1 MAGVRDTILGWIEQ
15 DREKL
20 VGFLSQFVRV
30 PSPNPPG
37 DTRAGAAFLHDYLKA
52 HGVPAAYRTAK
63 PEMPNVVGTFSGKS
77 PGPHLVLNGHI
88 DVFPAGPA
96 DGWSRDPWSGA
107 VEAGRVHGRGVVD
120 MKCGTAAS
128 VWTYIYLHRLRD
140 QLKGRLTLTCV
151 SDEET
156 GGTWGAK
163 WLIDEFP
170 DEFRGDCVLNGEPST
185 PGMVRFGEKGTL
197 RLVFEVDTPGAH
209 GAYTHIS
216 KNAIKIASDL
226 IQDLYKLE
234 DLAVSQPDDIKRAI
248 AASVPAIEA
257 ALGKG
262 GGAILN
268 RFTVSVG
275 VIQGGVKINMLPGHC
290 RLEVDIRLPVCT
302 THAQLMAA
310 IEAILVRY
318 PEVKVK
324 PVWTHSAEP
333 TVCDP
338 THPMMKI
345 LQATVKSLTGTEP
358 VASVSLGAT
367 DMKHWRARGVPG
379 YVYGCTPTNM
389 AKPDEWVAID
399 EYLHIVRTHALAAA
413 AYLAG

>member
-1 MAGVRDTILGWIEQ
+1 
-15 DREKL
+15 
-20 VGFLSQFVRV
+20 
-30 PSPNPPG
+30 
-37 DTRAGAAFLHDYLKA
+37 
-52 HGVPAAYRTAK
+52 
-63 PEMPNVVGTFSGKS
+63 
-77 PGPHLVLNGHI
+77 
-88 DVFPAGPA
+88 
-96 DGWSRDPWSGA
+96 
-107 VEAGRVHGRGVVD
+107 
-120 MKCGTAAS
+120 
-128 VWTYIYLHRLRD
+128 
-140 QLKGRLTLTCV
+140 
-151 SDEET
+151 
-156 GGTWGAK
+156 
-163 WLIDEFP
+163 
-170 DEFRGDCVLNGEPST
+170 
-185 PGMVRFGEKGTL
+185 
-197 RLVFEVDTPGAH
+197 
-209 GAYTHIS
+209 
-216 KNAIKIASDL
+216 
-226 IQDLYKLE
+226 
-234 DLAVSQPDDIKRAI
+234 
-248 AASVPAIEA
+248 VPAIEA